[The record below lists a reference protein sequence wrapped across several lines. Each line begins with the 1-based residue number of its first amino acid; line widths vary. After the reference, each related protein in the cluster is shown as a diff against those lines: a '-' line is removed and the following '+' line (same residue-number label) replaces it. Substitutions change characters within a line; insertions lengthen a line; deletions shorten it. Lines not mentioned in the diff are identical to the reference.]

1 MDTST
6 NNYVTP
12 STHDVEA
19 NSTKLPWLVSQ
30 RETVTLLTKLSDA
43 DEDKANKTLE
53 TTSDQDV
60 KNMLERTH
68 TKLSRYDFTSC
79 QGVSGHFF
87 ILVHFC
93 FDLAESILFRGSA
106 TTVFF
111 CGMILLMALI
121 VPLMAHKKKVADK
134 VMHSFRRSLN
144 ATHRERALMIR
155 LLRLFGGKSWTMKYV
170 ISTFFFLMM
179 NFMFWGSLWLDG
191 TLTKELNW
199 GRNGVIFLV
208 VHGFFTEAALISLF
222 YIQDFW
228 ETLLI
233 MPAVRILS
241 LVKIFLQD
249 LKEISNCVDNDAW
262 EGEKSSEKTEEKIH
276 ELNLKIITG

>member
-170 ISTFFFLMM
+170 ISTFFFFDDEFHVLGFVVAGRHVNKRVKLGKERRDIFSGSRIFYRGCTHQSILHTRFLGDTFDHASCTNTLSCK
-179 NFMFWGSLWLDG
+179 NFPTRS
-191 TLTKELNW
+191 E
-199 GRNGVIFLV
+199 RNF
-208 VHGFFTEAALISLF
+208 
-222 YIQDFW
+222 
-228 ETLLI
+228 
-233 MPAVRILS
+233 
-241 LVKIFLQD
+241 
-249 LKEISNCVDNDAW
+249 
-262 EGEKSSEKTEEKIH
+262 
-276 ELNLKIITG
+276 